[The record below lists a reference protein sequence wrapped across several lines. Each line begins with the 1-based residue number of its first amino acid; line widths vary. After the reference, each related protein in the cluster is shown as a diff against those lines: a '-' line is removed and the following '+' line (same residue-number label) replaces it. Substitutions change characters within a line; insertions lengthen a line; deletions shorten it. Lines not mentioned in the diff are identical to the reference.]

1 MPSHISL
8 KANLSLWVSDYITLH
23 EFPCWLGYGIS
34 VCRCLAQMP
43 HIPRFQKYHCFFL
56 FSKRRIGLHP
66 HLVSGSIPSSFEI
79 KAMFRKAAVLV
90 AQQQAGLLE
99 NVFSLCLKGVYK

>member
-1 MPSHISL
+1 MLVRIE
-8 KANLSLWVSDYITLH
+8 NQCLSVFGSDASYST
-23 EFPCWLGYGIS
+23 C
-34 VCRCLAQMP
+34 
-43 HIPRFQKYHCFFL
+43 FQKYHCFFL

-79 KAMFRKAAVLV
+79 KATFRKAAVLV